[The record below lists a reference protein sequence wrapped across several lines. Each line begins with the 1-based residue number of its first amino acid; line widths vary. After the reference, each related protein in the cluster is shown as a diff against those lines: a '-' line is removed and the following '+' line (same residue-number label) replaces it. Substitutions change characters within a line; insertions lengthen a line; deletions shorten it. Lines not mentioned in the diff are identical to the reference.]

1 MEALLFCLALSV
13 ILAYLWYVSLIKKRN
28 TCKEA
33 LSGIDVQLTKR
44 ASLIPNILK
53 IAQRYM
59 EHEKSLLTEITA
71 LRSQLKQSYN
81 QGDAQQISAHL
92 QQAELL
98 DSKMGQLMLSI
109 ENYPD
114 LKADATLQQAMLS
127 YNEVEAHIS
136 AARRFYNAAVT
147 ELNNAVEVF
156 PGSIIASIA
165 KVRVQPFFE
174 ASTKAKAEIDA
185 SDYLK

>member
-1 MEALLFCLALSV
+1 MDAILFGLGLTS

-53 IAQRYM
+53 VAQRHM
-59 EHEKSLLTEITA
+59 EHEQALLEEITT

-81 QGDAQQISAHL
+81 QADTNQISQHL
-92 QQAELL
+92 KHAELL
-98 DSKMGQLMLSI
+98 DRKMGQLMVVI
-109 ENYPD
+109 EHYPE
-114 LKADATLQQAMLS
+114 LKADAILQRAMLS
-127 YNEVEAHIS
+127 YDEVETHVC

-147 ELNNAVEVF
+147 ELNNAVEIF

-165 KVRVQPFFE
+165 NVRIQPFFE
-174 ASTKAKAEIDA
+174 ASKQAKAESEA
-185 SDYLK
+185 G